1 MYTYTR
7 LCLALCICTAIQ
19 AGSWKEKLYDVLRKN
34 RNSTAASSTK
44 SNSTL
49 TEKQARDYVNQLIAS
64 LDHAFR
70 PYMKPHNLNQIK
82 QSILD
87 TIFMNEQAYTNDYYG
102 KKYKKDL
109 IDQYVNSG
117 ILEYIEKESYAY
129 TYKKT
134 KSAHVATRITES
146 MRNNALAII
155 QQSNTIDFERLTP
168 FVGHALKRAVREVLA
183 SSYNSYYHHQQSSNN
198 NSPSYNA
205 TPSQERLYPSQDCC
219 SCFEKLTHYNRLFL
233 KPCGHDMCKACA
245 YQWFFVPRRDDSKTC
260 PQCRAK
266 VNVNTIAHDLAS
278 APPMEA

>member
-1 MYTYTR
+1 MYKYTS
-7 LCLALCICTAIQ
+7 LCFALCVCTIMQ
-19 AGSWKEKLYDVLRKN
+19 AGWKETLYDLLRKN
-34 RNSTAASSTK
+34 RPSTAASAIK

-70 PYMKPHNLNQIK
+70 PYMKPHNLNQLK

-87 TIFMNEQAYTNDYYG
+87 AIFMNDQSYSNDYYG

-117 ILEYIEKESYAY
+117 ILEYIEKQSYAY

-134 KSAHVATRITES
+134 KSAHIATRITES

-155 QQSNTIDFERLTP
+155 QQSRTVDFERLTP
-168 FVGHALKRAVREVLA
+168 FVGHALKRAVHEVLA
-183 SSYNSYYHHQQSSNN
+183 SSYHSYYHDESYNN
-198 NSPSYNA
+198 NTSSA
-205 TPSQERLYPSQDCC
+205 KIDALEERLYPSEDCC
-219 SCFEKLTHYNRLFL
+219 SCFEKLTHRNRLFL
-233 KPCGHDMCKACA
+233 KPCGHDMCKDCA

-260 PQCRAK
+260 PQCRSK
-266 VNVNTIAHDLAS
+266 VNVNSIARDLAS